1 MKMRTKLKKLMA
13 LVLSMLFVLG
23 SLTTAAFAADDAS
36 SGASVTDKTLDD
48 VKRLLNAS
56 SYDEYTEKH

>member
-23 SLTTAAFAADDAS
+23 SLTTAAFAADGAS

-48 VKRLLNAS
+48 VKRRLNA
-56 SYDEYTEKH
+56 